1 MSTSDTEATEQE
13 SVETAVE
20 AAEAPVT
27 TDAVERRSGL
37 HPDLADRLIYPIV
50 IPALAAI
57 LVIGSAVAISRL
69 FLSGKSSDVV
79 IATILTV
86 GVLILMAALS
96 AARRLRG
103 SSNRLWVGGG
113 LIVLLLAGLIGTSYS
128 SESGGEEA
136 YVEPEGEPVATIEA
150 TAVNA
155 GAPIALSAGSV
166 PEGVIQI
173 DGKNMAGHDFQFK
186 DPALK
191 GFSVTPTKAS
201 EKVELAAGTY
211 TLFCVIPGHQAMV
224 ADLTVG

>member
-1 MSTSDTEATEQE
+1 MSTSDTEATVEE

-20 AAEAPVT
+20 AAEAPGT

-37 HPDLADRLIYPIV
+37 HPDLANRLIYPIV

-103 SSNRLWVGGG
+103 PSNRLWVGGG

-136 YVEPEGEPVATIEA
+136 YVE
-150 TAVNA
+150 
-155 GAPIALSAGSV
+155 
-166 PEGVIQI
+166 
-173 DGKNMAGHDFQFK
+173 
-186 DPALK
+186 LK
-191 GFSVTPTKAS
+191 VSRS
-201 EKVELAAGTY
+201 
-211 TLFCVIPGHQAMV
+211 
-224 ADLTVG
+224 